1 MLFREI
7 LCYAPGMQKYIIHFR
22 TSLFFGLLILL
33 SLLSSFET
41 SFRNLS
47 TTKIGVNFPSSNHFL
62 GHEEEPSVFPAFL
75 AQNDH
80 ENGTTEEQPGIKP
93 EPSEPITPAEPA
105 WSATIKT
112 ALIIKAVNPGYT
124 IDGVRDVGEL
134 IELQKISD
142 APLSLAGYEIRY
154 TNSSGKSTLLLSFS
168 EGSTMTG
175 ETLLARLAR
184 SAGDATADLTYNTTL
199 ALSGGPLEILYNGEV
214 VDSVCW
220 TGKDICEKPFKSNK
234 PTSLVRDLDTGKFE
248 HIEDY
253 EPQFDPSK
261 PSLILPPEPEE
272 PSDNND
278 QKSEPS
284 TNIAPKCRGLEFS
297 EVFAYYADEKSEQF
311 LELHNPTDH
320 DVDLSGCHIRYKKKK
335 YGLTGMMAV
344 DGYYA
349 YYPNVAGFSL
359 TKNPNS
365 SNTVELI
372 DADGKLVDTLVYN
385 HGQKKSTAY
394 AQFYG
399 ATGEETW
406 LMTYAPTPAAPN
418 LYQEYRSCPEGKVI
432 NPATGNCVKA
442 IAASTAPTDCPPGK
456 YRNPLTGR
464 CKNIETESGPKP
476 CAEGYERNPETNRCR
491 KIKRENDGA
500 GYTLTPVT
508 YSDNSTF
515 IAFGVVAALVA
526 IGVIYIILQFRREIV
541 RFLRKVRQRLHHIG
555 KSLRSRHIHA
565 RGRKKL

>member
-1 MLFREI
+1 
-7 LCYAPGMQKYIIHFR
+7 MQKYIIHFR
-22 TSLFFGLLILL
+22 TSFTFALLILL
-33 SLLSSFET
+33 SLLSPLEVG
-41 SFRNLS
+41 FRNLKLS
-47 TTKIGVNFPSSNHFL
+47 ESMMASLNSANSSNQEKQPTEL
-62 GHEEEPSVFPAFL
+62 RALLEQGDDEGG
-75 AQNDH
+75 DM
-80 ENGTTEEQPGIKP
+80 EEQPGIKP
-93 EPSEPITPAEPA
+93 DPSEPITPEEPA
-105 WSATIKT
+105 WSATVKT
-112 ALIIKAVNPGYT
+112 DLIIKAVNPGYT

-142 APLSLAGYEIRY
+142 ASLSLAGYEIRY
-154 TNSSGKSTLLLSFS
+154 MNSSGKSTLLLSFS
-168 EGSTMTG
+168 EGSIMTG

-220 TGKDICEKPFKSNK
+220 TGKDTCEKAFKSNK
-234 PTSLVRDLDTGKFE
+234 PTSLVRDLSTGKFE
-248 HIEDY
+248 HIEEY
-253 EPQFDPSK
+253 EPQFDPTK

-278 QKSEPS
+278 QKSES
-284 TNIAPKCRGLEFS
+284 TTNTNIAPKCRGLEFS

-320 DVDLSGCHIRYKKKK
+320 DIDLNGCHIRYKKKK
-335 YGLTGMMAV
+335 YGLTGVMAV
-344 DGYYA
+344 DGYYV

-372 DADGKLVDTLVYN
+372 DADGKLVDTLVYS

-399 ATGEETW
+399 AAGEETW

-418 LYQEYRSCPEGKVI
+418 IYQEYRSCPEGKVI

-442 IAASTAPTDCPPGK
+442 IAASTAPTDCPAGK

-500 GYTLTPVT
+500 GYALTPVT

-515 IAFGVVAALVA
+515 IAFGVVAGLVA
-526 IGVIYIILQFRREIV
+526 IGVIYIILQFRREVV

-555 KSLRSRHIHA
+555 KSLRSRHVHA
-565 RGRKKL
+565 RRRK